1 MGKVNTEYNSLSGLK
16 EPYDEV
22 VFAKDEE
29 VLAAAKRILADNAE
43 AFEDLAQ

>member
-1 MGKVNTEYNSLSGLK
+1 MSEVDTEYNSLSGVK
-16 EPYDEV
+16 EPDDKV

-29 VLAAAKRILADNAE
+29 VLAAARRILADNAE